1 MWLIFFLIGV
11 IGQIGGDG
19 SGHPPQVTE
28 ATPPPRGELVAE
40 PQEPTGRFTTAAEIR
55 PILQATRGNWVA
67 VRDFNG
73 EDLVYF
79 THLLAWRCGLVQL
92 RYAVNGGPDAVF
104 PLPACHEG
112 EVAPN
117 ALKPEDGLPYVG
129 FSQGYVQR
137 IDVTIIY
144 DDLGEERISVDR
156 SGVLIP

>member
-11 IGQIGGDG
+11 IGQIDNDGGG
-19 SGHPPQVTE
+19 SQPRVTE
-28 ATPPPRGELVAE
+28 AAPPPAGGLVAE
-40 PQEPTGRFTTAAEIR
+40 PQEPTGRFTTATEIR

-73 EDLVYF
+73 QDLVYF

-104 PLPACHEG
+104 PLPTCHED
-112 EVAPN
+112 EAAPN

-137 IDVTIIY
+137 IDVTIVY
-144 DDLGEERISVDR
+144 DDLAEERISVDR